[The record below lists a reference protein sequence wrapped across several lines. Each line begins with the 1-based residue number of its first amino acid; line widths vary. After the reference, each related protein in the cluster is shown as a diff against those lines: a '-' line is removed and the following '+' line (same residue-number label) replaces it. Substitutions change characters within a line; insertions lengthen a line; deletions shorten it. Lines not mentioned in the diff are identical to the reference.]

1 MATPSSSPS
10 ASRSASRDVSRAS
23 SPSLVASASA
33 PRRTVRSKA
42 TTPAPPESPEPAP
55 KLDDIFQMLENPLDV
70 IGAFVMSP
78 VADAENFDR
87 QALSSAVQH
96 GHNTCKACNH
106 ILEVLASEA

>member
-1 MATPSSSPS
+1 
-10 ASRSASRDVSRAS
+10 
-23 SPSLVASASA
+23 
-33 PRRTVRSKA
+33 
-42 TTPAPPESPEPAP
+42 
-55 KLDDIFQMLENPLDV
+55 MLENPLDV